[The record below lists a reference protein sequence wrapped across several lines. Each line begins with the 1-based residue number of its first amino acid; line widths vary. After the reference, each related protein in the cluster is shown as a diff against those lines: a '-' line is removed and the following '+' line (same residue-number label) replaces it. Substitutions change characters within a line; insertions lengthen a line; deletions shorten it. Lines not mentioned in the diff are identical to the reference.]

1 MTVAA
6 VSRCLD
12 VLECLA
18 GAVGGLELGDIAS
31 RVETPKSGAHRILAT
46 LVERGWVVQDPAT
59 LQYALSLHFA
69 TLAFRDLDARVVPDV
84 VQEVLDA
91 LARETQEYCRL
102 GVVEGETV
110 AWVARAQGATAGLRY
125 DADMGQEVALHAT
138 ATGKA
143 WLATLPEVEAIR
155 IVCARRFFSHL
166 RLGPRAVNSVEA
178 LRRDLARTRARGYAV
193 ALEEAEPG
201 IVALA
206 ATFRT
211 DARPDAPVA
220 GTLSVAGPVSRITP
234 ERYARIGD
242 ALAAGAAAM
251 EAVWPV
257 RARQRGH
264 GHGYGPKAA
273 AAVANARAP
282 TAQRPARRIGAR
294 A

>member
-6 VSRCLD
+6 VHRCVD

-31 RVETPKSGAHRILAT
+31 RVGSPKSGVHRLLAT
-46 LVERGWVVQDPAT
+46 LVERGLVVQDADSGH
-59 LQYALSLHFA
+59 YVLSLRFSM
-69 TLAFRDLDARVVPDV
+69 LAFRDLDARVVTDV
-84 VQEVLDA
+84 AQEVLDA
-91 LARETQEYCRL
+91 LARRTQEYCRL
-102 GVVEGETV
+102 GVVEGESI

-143 WLATLPEVEAIR
+143 WLATLPEEDALRV
-155 IVCARRFFSHL
+155 VCARGFFAHL
-166 RLGPRAVNSVEA
+166 RLGPRALTTVES
-178 LRRDLARTRARGYAV
+178 LKRQLAATRARGYAV
-193 ALEEAEPG
+193 AVEEAEPG

-211 DARPDAPVA
+211 DPRPDAPVA

-234 ERYARIGD
+234 ERYPQIHA
-242 ALAAGAAAM
+242 ALA
-251 EAVWPV
+251 EAVSALESMWRLRV
-257 RARQRGH
+257 RQRGRPRQ
-264 GHGYGPKAA
+264 YGPKAA
-273 AAVANARAP
+273 PEPAAGRA
-282 TAQRPARRIGAR
+282 GAKASASTKVR

>member
-6 VSRCLD
+6 VHRCVD

-31 RVETPKSGAHRILAT
+31 RVGSPKSGVHRLLAT
-46 LVERGWVVQDPAT
+46 LVERGLVVQDADSGH
-59 LQYALSLHFA
+59 YVLSLRFSM
-69 TLAFRDLDARVVPDV
+69 LAFRDLDARVVTDV
-84 VQEVLDA
+84 AQEVLDA
-91 LARETQEYCRL
+91 LARRTQEYCRL
-102 GVVEGETV
+102 GVVEGESI

-143 WLATLPEVEAIR
+143 WLATLPEEDALRV
-155 IVCARRFFSHL
+155 VCARGFFAHL
-166 RLGPRAVNSVEA
+166 RLGPRALTTIES
-178 LRRDLARTRARGYAV
+178 LKRQLAATRARGYAV
-193 ALEEAEPG
+193 AVEEAEPG

-211 DARPDAPVA
+211 DPRPDAPVA

-234 ERYARIGD
+234 ERYPQIHA
-242 ALAAGAAAM
+242 ALA
-251 EAVWPV
+251 EAVSALESMWRLRV
-257 RARQRGH
+257 RQRGRPRQ
-264 GHGYGPKAA
+264 YGPKAA
-273 AAVANARAP
+273 PEPAAGRA
-282 TAQRPARRIGAR
+282 GAKASASTKVR

>member
-6 VSRCLD
+6 VARCLD

-18 GAVGGLELGDIAS
+18 GADGGRELGDIAA
-31 RVETPKSGAHRILAT
+31 RVDTPKSGTHRILAT
-46 LVERGWVVQDPAT
+46 LVERGWVVQDPVT
-59 LQYALSLHFA
+59 LHYALSLHFA

-84 VQEVLDA
+84 VQQILDA

-143 WLATLPEVEAIR
+143 WLATLPEAEAIR
-155 IVCARRFFSHL
+155 IVCAHRFFSHL
-166 RLGPRAVNSVEA
+166 RLGPRAVTSVAA
-178 LRRDLARTRARGYAV
+178 LQRELASTRARGYAV

-220 GTLSVAGPVSRITP
+220 GTLSVAGPVSRVTP
-234 ERYARIGD
+234 ERYARIHA

-251 EAVWPV
+251 EAVWPA

-264 GHGYGPKAA
+264 APGYGPKAA
-273 AAVANARAP
+273 SAGANVAARPAP
-282 TAQRPARRIGAR
+282 RPARRLGAR

>member
-6 VSRCLD
+6 VARCLD

-18 GAVGGLELGDIAS
+18 GVDGGRELGDIAA
-31 RVETPKSGAHRILAT
+31 RVDTPKSGVHRILAT
-46 LVERGWVVQDPAT
+46 LVGRGWVVQDPDT
-59 LQYALSLHFA
+59 LHYALSLHFA

-155 IVCARRFFSHL
+155 IVCAHRFFSHL
-166 RLGPRAVNSVEA
+166 RLGPRAASSVEA
-178 LRRDLARTRARGYAV
+178 LQRDLAKTRARGYAI

-234 ERYARIGD
+234 ERYARIRD

-251 EAVWPV
+251 EAVWSV

-264 GHGYGPKAA
+264 GRGYGPKHSGNGSSVTAEAA
-273 AAVANARAP
+273 R
-282 TAQRPARRIGAR
+282 RPARKIGVR

>member
-6 VSRCLD
+6 VHRCVD

-31 RVETPKSGAHRILAT
+31 RVGSPKSGVHRLLAT
-46 LVERGWVVQDPAT
+46 LVERGLVVQDADSGH
-59 LQYALSLHFA
+59 YVLSLRFSM
-69 TLAFRDLDARVVPDV
+69 LAFRDLDARVVTDV
-84 VQEVLDA
+84 AQEVLDA
-91 LARETQEYCRL
+91 LARRTQEYCRL
-102 GVVEGETV
+102 GVVEGESI

-143 WLATLPEVEAIR
+143 WLATLPEEDALR
-155 IVCARRFFSHL
+155 LVCARGFFAHL
-166 RLGPRAVNSVEA
+166 RLGPRALTTVES
-178 LRRDLARTRARGYAV
+178 LKRQLAATRARGYAV
-193 ALEEAEPG
+193 AVEEAEPG

-211 DARPDAPVA
+211 DPRPGAPVA

-234 ERYARIGD
+234 ERYPQIHA
-242 ALAAGAAAM
+242 ALA
-251 EAVWPV
+251 EAVAALESMWRL
-257 RARQRGH
+257 RARQRGRPRQ
-264 GHGYGPKAA
+264 YGPKAPPKPA
-273 AAVANARAP
+273 AAGRA
-282 TAQRPARRIGAR
+282 GAKASASTKVR